1 MTSRAI
7 WRAVNCGGL
16 PLYFVSRPVLSE
28 VRHMANH
35 SDFKPTLASTQEVL
49 QASPR
54 LAAELAALM
63 ATIKHERAEQ
73 LRQWEEGTAL
83 ILQKEQA
90 IAFPVA
96 LVAAKH
102 SRAMHTASKRALQ
115 LEQMLKEI
123 EEV

>member
-1 MTSRAI
+1 MHNQT
-7 WRAVNCGGL
+7 
-16 PLYFVSRPVLSE
+16 
-28 VRHMANH
+28 

-83 ILQKEQA
+83 ILANEQA

-96 LVAAKH
+96 LVAARH
-102 SRAMHTASKRALQ
+102 SVMTSTAAKKAKQ
-115 LEQMLKEI
+115 LASLLKEI